1 MDVSVSATPSTLEIS
16 IVMLTLIQKFE
27 HLQEV
32 PVPTT
37 PTCYRANTKEA
48 VKTVSCDNSTH
59 DLNTFI
65 LTRLMVLNL
74 FQVRCGA
81 FAKGLS

>member
-1 MDVSVSATPSTLEIS
+1 MSATPSTLEIS
-16 IVMLTLIQKFE
+16 IVRLTLTQKLE

-37 PTCYRANTKEA
+37 LTCYRTNTKEA

-65 LTRLMVLNL
+65 LTQLMVLNIFL
-74 FQVRCGA
+74 VRCGA